1 MTFSGRFLLGLI
13 HFAELQGAD
22 STKLIKASGYSIK
35 TLSDEALM
43 ISANDFCNVIDL
55 AIVETGD
62 PFFGLHAGE
71 YMNLSSSGL
80 IGQITQTSSTIK
92 EALDYCCIFANLG
105 CKAIPKVIIEDKDRF
120 KLSLKPSPLWADPP
134 KEIVRQITDGIIA
147 FTLREFHTLTHEQFY
162 PLEVHFDFKR
172 PENIREYERVY
183 KCALKFNQP
192 ETAIFFDK
200 KHVNAPVVTK
210 DYRLLRILVA
220 HAEEKVRELEGAKH
234 FHTLVKSALINLM
247 DPDFPTLE
255 QVALNLNISVRTL
268 QRRLKEEGYNFKEIL
283 EETRKSFA
291 LSYIKNKELTVNEIA
306 DLLQYADGSTF
317 IRSFKRWTGK
327 TPRIYRKEMV
337 A

>member
-13 HFAELQGAD
+13 HFAGLQGAD
-22 STKLIKASGYSIK
+22 KTKLIDASSYSV
-35 TLSDEALM
+35 TALMDETLM
-43 ISANDFCNVIDL
+43 ISADDFCNAIEL
-55 AIVETGD
+55 AIEETGD

-92 EALDYCCIFANLG
+92 EALDYCCTFANLG
-105 CKAIPKVIIEDKDRF
+105 CKAIPKIIVEEKDRF
-120 KLSLKPSPLWADPP
+120 KLSLKPSHLWADPP
-134 KEIVRQITDGIIA
+134 REIVRHITDGIIA

-162 PLEVHFDFKR
+162 PLEVHFDFIR

-183 KCALKFNQP
+183 KCTLKFNQP

-200 KHVNAPVVTK
+200 KHVNAPVITK

-220 HAEEKVRELEGAKH
+220 HAEEKVRELEGSKH

-247 DPDFPTLE
+247 DPDFPTIE
-255 QVALNLNISVRTL
+255 QVALNLNMSARTL
-268 QRRLKEEGYNFKEIL
+268 QRRLRQEEYNFKEIL
-283 EETRKSFA
+283 EDTRKSFA
-291 LSYIKNKELTVNEIA
+291 LSYIKNRELSVNEIA
-306 DLLQYADGSTF
+306 DLLHYADGSTF

-327 TPRIYRKEMV
+327 TPRIYRQEMV